1 MSITPRPLPER
12 AAQTTADNPWPLRL
26 LNAKIEEYVAK
37 MAPVWVEG
45 QIVQLNRRPGAGM
58 AFLTLRDLDQDS
70 SITVSIYARDL
81 SPSLADGAR
90 VVVNAKATFWPKRG
104 SLQLHASEIRAVGL
118 GDLLARIEQLRQM
131 LAAEGLFDPRR
142 KRPLPFLPRKVGL
155 ICGRESKAEHDVVV
169 NATARWPGL
178 ALEIREVAVQGERC
192 VPEVSAALAELDAD
206 QSVDVI
212 IIARGGGS
220 VEDLL
225 PFSNEHLVRAVAAA
239 RTPVVSAIGHET
251 DCPLL
256 DLVADVR
263 ASTPTDAARRVVPS
277 LSELTV
283 ELDALTSSLHAAFSA
298 RLTRE
303 REGLL
308 ELTSRPVLASPAQL
322 VERQREGLDSALA
335 RLRGA
340 ANRAVLEARA
350 DLSALSASLHALSP
364 AATMERGYAL
374 LALSNGTLV
383 RSQADVPAGTLVE
396 GFLADGRFVA
406 KIVGSTPT
414 SPAPKGLE

>member
-1 MSITPRPLPER
+1 MSITPRPLPDR

-26 LNAKIEEYVAK
+26 LNAKIEEYVAR

-70 SITVSIYARDL
+70 SISVSIYARDL
-81 SPSLADGAR
+81 SPSLAEGAR
-90 VVVNAKATFWPKRG
+90 VVVNAKASFWPKRG
-104 SLQLHASEIRAVGL
+104 SLQLHATEIRAVGL
-118 GDLLARIEQLRQM
+118 GDLLARIEQLRQV

-169 NATARWPGL
+169 NASARWPGL

-206 QSVDVI
+206 PSVDVI

-239 RTPVVSAIGHET
+239 QTPVVSAIGHET
-251 DCPLL
+251 DSPLL

-283 ELDALTSSLHAAFSA
+283 ELDALVSSLRAAFSA

-303 REGLL
+303 REGLI
-308 ELTSRPVLASPAQL
+308 ELVSRPALASPTQL

-350 DLSALSASLHALSP
+350 DLGALTASLHALSP

-383 RSQADVPAGTLVE
+383 RSQADVPPGTLVE

-406 KIVGSTPT
+406 KIVGSTPAN
-414 SPAPKGLE
+414 SAPKGF

>member
-1 MSITPRPLPER
+1 
-12 AAQTTADNPWPLRL
+12 
-26 LNAKIEEYVAK
+26 

-70 SITVSIYARDL
+70 SISVSIYARDL
-81 SPSLADGAR
+81 SPSLAEGAR
-90 VVVNAKATFWPKRG
+90 VVVNAKASFWPKRG
-104 SLQLHASEIRAVGL
+104 SLQLHANEIRAVGL
-118 GDLLARIEQLRQM
+118 GDLLARIEQLRQV

-169 NATARWPGL
+169 NASARWPGL

-206 QSVDVI
+206 PSVDVI

-251 DCPLL
+251 DSPLL

-283 ELDALTSSLHAAFSA
+283 ELDALVSSLRAAFSS

-303 REGLL
+303 REGLI
-308 ELTSRPVLASPAQL
+308 ELVSRPALASPTQL

-350 DLSALSASLHALSP
+350 DLGALTASLHALSP

-383 RSQADVPAGTLVE
+383 RSQADVPPGTLVE

-406 KIVGSTPT
+406 KIIGSTPAN
-414 SPAPKGLE
+414 SAPKGF

>member
-1 MSITPRPLPER
+1 
-12 AAQTTADNPWPLRL
+12 
-26 LNAKIEEYVAK
+26 

-70 SITVSIYARDL
+70 SISVSIYARDL
-81 SPSLADGAR
+81 SPSLAEGAR
-90 VVVNAKATFWPKRG
+90 VVVNAKASFWPKRG
-104 SLQLHASEIRAVGL
+104 SLQLHATEIRAVGL
-118 GDLLARIEQLRQM
+118 GDLLARIEQLRQV

-169 NATARWPGL
+169 NASARWPGL

-206 QSVDVI
+206 PSVDVI

-239 RTPVVSAIGHET
+239 QTPVVSAIGHET
-251 DCPLL
+251 DSPLL

-283 ELDALTSSLHAAFSA
+283 ELDALVSSLRAAFSS

-303 REGLL
+303 REGLI
-308 ELTSRPVLASPAQL
+308 ELVSRPALASPTQL

-350 DLSALSASLHALSP
+350 DLGALTASLHALSP

-383 RSQADVPAGTLVE
+383 RSQADVPPGTLVE

-406 KIVGSTPT
+406 KIVGSTPAN
-414 SPAPKGLE
+414 SAPKGF

>member
-1 MSITPRPLPER
+1 
-12 AAQTTADNPWPLRL
+12 
-26 LNAKIEEYVAK
+26 

-45 QIVQLNRRPGAGM
+45 QIVQFNRRPGAGM

-70 SITVSIYARDL
+70 SISVSIYARDL
-81 SPSLADGAR
+81 SPSLAEGAR
-90 VVVNAKATFWPKRG
+90 VVVNAKASFWPKRG
-104 SLQLHASEIRAVGL
+104 SLQLHATEIRTVGL
-118 GDLLARIEQLRQM
+118 GDLLARIEQLRQV

-169 NATARWPGL
+169 NASARWPGL

-206 QSVDVI
+206 PSVDVI

-239 RTPVVSAIGHET
+239 QTPVVSAIGHET
-251 DCPLL
+251 DSPLL

-283 ELDALTSSLHAAFSA
+283 ELDALVSSLRAAFSS

-303 REGLL
+303 REGLI
-308 ELTSRPVLASPAQL
+308 ELVSRPALASPTQL

-350 DLSALSASLHALSP
+350 DLGALTASLHALSP

-383 RSQADVPAGTLVE
+383 RSQADVPPGTLVE

-406 KIVGSTPT
+406 KIVGSTPAN
-414 SPAPKGLE
+414 SAPKGF

>member
-1 MSITPRPLPER
+1 MSITPRPLPDR

-26 LNAKIEEYVAK
+26 LNAKIEEYVAR

-70 SITVSIYARDL
+70 SISVSIYARDL
-81 SPSLADGAR
+81 SPSLAEGAR
-90 VVVNAKATFWPKRG
+90 VVVNAKASFWPKRG
-104 SLQLHASEIRAVGL
+104 SLQLHATEIRAVGL
-118 GDLLARIEQLRQM
+118 GDLLARIEQLRQV

-169 NATARWPGL
+169 NASARWPGL

-206 QSVDVI
+206 PSVDVI

-239 RTPVVSAIGHET
+239 QTPVVSAIGHET
-251 DCPLL
+251 DSPLL

-283 ELDALTSSLHAAFSA
+283 ELDALVSSLRAAFSS

-303 REGLL
+303 REGLI
-308 ELTSRPVLASPAQL
+308 ELVSRPALASPTQL

-350 DLSALSASLHALSP
+350 DLGALTASLHALSP

-383 RSQADVPAGTLVE
+383 RSQADVPPGTLVE

-406 KIVGSTPT
+406 KIVGSTPAN
-414 SPAPKGLE
+414 SAPKGF